1 MLAVTASLQLGSK
14 VYDSHAASIRL
25 RRGLLPIVDRLEVDL
40 PPGVEFDAEPG
51 DDALLE
57 LDGGEGAAKVFTGKI
72 STLRRTLR
80 GLHVTAHDGA
90 LLLGRYRPSMALE
103 QVSAGDVV
111 ERLCR
116 DAGVDTGDVASG
128 PQLNLYV
135 ANGRSTALGEIARL
149 AAHFGGFA
157 AFDGEGKLHVFT
169 SPDAGPAEEL
179 ALKYGREIVDVQVE
193 RFVADT
199 ASRTVI
205 GDGADSPGGQ
215 QARWPVSD
223 FYGGAADEPGP
234 TARRRAEPELRT
246 VDDAR
251 AASSAWAARQAA
263 REVLVRLHAWLLP
276 GVAPGGRVQLQEMP
290 SAVDVSACCV
300 RQVLHRIDPSLGAFT
315 DAWAT
320 EDAGGAGGMGGLAAA
335 VGGLL

>member
-14 VYDSHAASIRL
+14 IYDSHTASIRL

-40 PPGVEFDAEPG
+40 PVGVEIDAVPG
-51 DDALLE
+51 DDAVLE

-72 STLRRTLR
+72 STIGRTLR
-80 GLHVTAHDGA
+80 GVRVTAHDGA

-103 QVSAGDVV
+103 QVTVGDVV
-111 ERLCR
+111 ERLCS
-116 DAGVDTGDVASG
+116 DAGVDVGDVAPG

-135 ANGRSTALGEIARL
+135 ANGRSTALGEVARL
-149 AAHFGGFA
+149 AAHFGGYA

-179 ALKYGREIVDVQVE
+179 ALKYGREIVEVQVE
-193 RFVADT
+193 RLVADA
-199 ASRTVI
+199 ASRTII
-205 GDGADSPGGQ
+205 GDGADSPGGE

-223 FYGGAADEPGP
+223 FYGGAAVEPGP
-234 TARRRAEPELRT
+234 AARRRAEPELRT

-251 AASSAWAARQAA
+251 AASEAWAARQAA

-276 GVAPGGRVQLQEMP
+276 NVAPGGRVQLKEMP
-290 SAVDVSACCV
+290 AAVDVSACCV

-315 DAWAT
+315 HAWAT
-320 EDAGGAGGMGGLAAA
+320 EDAGAGGGLGGLASAA
-335 VGGLL
+335 GGLL